1 MKRFVIAATLA
12 ASALAAHADSF
23 SYKGVK
29 LGDTMEQFKQAL
41 PLYECTATSCTYIR
55 DSCARVSGLGS
66 SAEFSRKLDACREGT
81 SFGGAL
87 VTYGRAEFIDGVL
100 AKLYITS
107 PWMTQLSDALTDKFG
122 APTSVDN
129 TPVRNKMGAEFPN
142 WIKTWALGT
151 DVMVASQRASNI
163 NEGSVLISGPAA
175 LEQAKARKQEQTKA
189 GAKDF

>member
-1 MKRFVIAATLA
+1 MRNLLTMAVLA

-29 LGDTMEQFKQAL
+29 LGDTIEQFKQAL
-41 PLYECTATSCTYIR
+41 PQYECTDTSCTYIR

-66 SAEFSRKLDACREGT
+66 SSEYSRKLDECREGT

-87 VTYGRAEFIDGVL
+87 VTYGRAEFIDGAL

-107 PWMTQLSDALTDKFG
+107 PWMTQLNDALTGKFG

-129 TPVRNKMGAEFPN
+129 TPVRNKMGTEFPN
-142 WIKTWALGT
+142 WIKTWVLGT
-151 DVMVASQRASNI
+151 DVMVVSQRASKV

-175 LEQAKARKQEQTKA
+175 QEQARTRRQEQIKA